1 VLIDKEEKK
10 NPNTK
15 TKGPKLIKPKMKFEL
30 VSTHTARRSFSTNN
44 YNKGISANILMK
56 ITGHKTEKSFYK
68 YIRVTPSENAQ
79 RLRDLW
85 NLETS
90 LLKVV

>member
-1 VLIDKEEKK
+1 
-10 NPNTK
+10 
-15 TKGPKLIKPKMKFEL
+15 L
-30 VSTHTARRSFSTNN
+30 VCTHTARRSFATNN
-44 YNKGISANILMK
+44 YKKGIPANILMK
-56 ITGHKTEKSFYK
+56 ITGHKTERSFYT
-68 YIRVTPSENAQ
+68 YIRETPKENAQ